1 MSKNKITGYEKR
13 KVAIDFFK
21 HITTISVGLIAL
33 IASFLQKFIDLANSK
48 VVVLFAV
55 LSLFCTVICSTVLC
69 FTLLQNI
76 ETLPFR
82 SGAHWRVRTCALA
95 TILGFLSGVG
105 SIVWL
110 VVKNIA

>member
-1 MSKNKITGYEKR
+1 MSNDKIEGYEKR

-48 VVVLFAV
+48 GVVLFAV
-55 LSLFCTVICSTVLC
+55 LALFCSVICSIILC

-82 SGAHWRVRTCALA
+82 SSSHWRVRICALV
-95 TILGFLSGVG
+95 TILGFLGGIG